1 MMYDEYAA
9 KIIADNKNMLVP
21 WYLMASYAY
30 YVLDDPI
37 LSDAMYDGMSKQ
49 LLTQFDNISHYH
61 KHLLSKDMLEAGS
74 FLGEYPSIISG
85 AVRSLS
91 KTKNYPASKMQENT
105 VKEPEATGKD
115 LFDWG

>member
-1 MMYDEYAA
+1 
-9 KIIADNKNMLVP
+9 MLVP

-49 LLTQFDNISHYH
+49 LLAQFDNISHYH

-85 AVRSLS
+85 AVRAIDP
-91 KTKNYPASKMQENT
+91 N
-105 VKEPEATGKD
+105 KEVVAPVTGKD
-115 LFDWG
+115 LFEW

>member
-1 MMYDEYAA
+1 MYDEYAA

-37 LSDAMYDGMSKQ
+37 LSDAMYDSMSKQ
-49 LLTQFDNISHYH
+49 LLANFDNIAHYH

-74 FLGEYPSIISG
+74 FLGEYPSIIAG
-85 AVRSLS
+85 AVRAIDP
-91 KTKNYPASKMQENT
+91 N
-105 VKEPEATGKD
+105 KEVVAPVTGKD
-115 LFDWG
+115 LFEW

>member
-1 MMYDEYAA
+1 
-9 KIIADNKNMLVP
+9 
-21 WYLMASYAY
+21 MASYAY

-37 LSDAMYDGMSKQ
+37 LSDAMYDSMSKQ

-85 AVRSLS
+85 AVRAIDP
-91 KTKNYPASKMQENT
+91 N
-105 VKEPEATGKD
+105 KEVVAPVTGKD
-115 LFDWG
+115 LFEW